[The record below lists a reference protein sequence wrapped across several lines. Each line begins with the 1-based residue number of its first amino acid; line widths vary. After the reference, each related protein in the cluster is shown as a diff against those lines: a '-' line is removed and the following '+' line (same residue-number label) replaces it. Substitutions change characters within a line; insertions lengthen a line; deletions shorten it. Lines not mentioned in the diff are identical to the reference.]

1 MLFRSVTNL
10 NNTNFVYFG
19 NDISAGND
27 FNLAWNTNL
36 VANIDSV
43 NNVENIFLSPTLG
56 VGSKLSTNYSIT
68 VTGHRVNV
76 NAVTAQTNNVCQDYA
91 LVISSGD
98 GFVTNALTFDASSP
112 IVSSNQPLVSVI
124 TNSFANSPGFS
135 GGILFNQRAGAQ
147 PELLGTNTITITN
160 DANAVVTLGVTN
172 QWHFYAITN
181 SNSYTNAAFLTFL
194 PNNQIGRASCRERV

>member
-1 MLFRSVTNL
+1 MEWSWSIRVRPTLWPPGKAAPIKSPSPLPPGNPIASVKLVNDLDLVVTNL
-10 NNTNFVYFG
+10 NNTNLVYFG
-19 NDISAGND
+19 NDIASGND
-27 FNLAWNTNL
+27 FNQAWNTNL

-98 GFVTNALTFDASSP
+98 GFVTNALAFDTSSP
-112 IVSSNQPLVSVI
+112 IIAINQPLVDVI
-124 TNSFANSPGFS
+124 TNSFVNSPGFF
-135 GGILFNQRAGAQ
+135 GGILFNQR
-147 PELLGTNTITITN
+147 
-160 DANAVVTLGVTN
+160 
-172 QWHFYAITN
+172 
-181 SNSYTNAAFLTFL
+181 
-194 PNNQIGRASCRERV
+194 